1 MKARAIAMNRLRSW
15 IRARATESRPVP
27 RTDLRV
33 GLVLACCIWAAGCVH
48 GPLQDDLFLDLP
60 RELQPVSH
68 PTYRVAPPDI
78 LVIEAFGNT
87 RSPNVPLRVGDV
99 LYIKASNTL
108 PFAVD
113 TTSERPEIP
122 AELEIEQ
129 AFKIINGPYQIGPDG
144 RVDLGPEYG
153 QVGVAGLSVQ
163 AAEEQVRRRLMDV
176 GLTTDRT
183 KVDVTLPDASI
194 PQPVTGEHLV
204 RTDGTVSLGI
214 YGAVYVSGMSLH
226 EVTAAVQQALSE
238 FMSDPQVYV
247 DVLAYNSQAY
257 YVITDGGGFGEQ
269 VVRLPVTGNETVL
282 DAVSQIQGL
291 SQVSSRNIW
300 IARPAPA
307 GAGVAQILPVNWRE
321 IAAEGVTTT
330 NYQVLPGDRIYI
342 QADRLIALDNI
353 VSKIIAP
360 VERVFGVLLLGD
372 SVFENLR
379 VGGIQGQGGF

>member
-1 MKARAIAMNRLRSW
+1 VSEFAKLCFVI
-15 IRARATESRPVP
+15 
-27 RTDLRV
+27 
-33 GLVLACCIWAAGCVH
+33 ACCGWAAGCAH

-60 RELQPVSH
+60 RELQPISH
-68 PTYRVAPPDI
+68 PTYRVAAPDI
-78 LVIEAFGNT
+78 LVVEAVSNL

-99 LYIKASNTL
+99 LFIKASNTL
-108 PFAVD
+108 PFAID
-113 TTSERPEIP
+113 ATSDRPEIP

-153 QVGVAGLSVQ
+153 QVGVAGLSVE
-163 AAEEQVRRRLMDV
+163 AAEQQVRLQLQKI
-176 GLTTDRT
+176 GLTEKTI
-183 KVDVTLPDASI
+183 VDVTLPDASVS
-194 PQPVTGEHLV
+194 QPVTGEHLV
-204 RTDGTVSLGI
+204 RSDGTISLGI
-214 YGAVYVSGMSLH
+214 YGTVYVAGLSLQ
-226 EVTAAVQQALSE
+226 EITAAVEQRLGD

-269 VVRLPVTGNETVL
+269 VVRLPITGNETVL

-307 GAGVAQILPVNWRE
+307 GAGVAQILPINWRE

-330 NYQVLPGDRIYI
+330 NYQLLPGDRVYI

-353 VSKIIAP
+353 VAKITAP

-372 SVFENLR
+372 SVFEQLR
-379 VGGIQGQGGF
+379 VGGLQNQGGF